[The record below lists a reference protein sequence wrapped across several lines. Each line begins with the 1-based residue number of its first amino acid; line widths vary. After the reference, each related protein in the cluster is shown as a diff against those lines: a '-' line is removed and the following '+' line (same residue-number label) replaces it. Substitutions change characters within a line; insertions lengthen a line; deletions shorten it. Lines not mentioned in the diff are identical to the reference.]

1 MGDWIGRTLLLV
13 LSGLATFAILASLES
28 ASRGNGTLRS
38 GVPPMENAPDQR
50 TAPPETPPEMR
61 REAQAPRGDST
72 PAPLPSGQ
80 AGQRVAVPA
89 AAPVQDMGV
98 AQLLEAL
105 TYAVLALAGFAAA
118 ILIVLLRITA
128 HLARIAERS

>member
-1 MGDWIGRTLLLV
+1 MFDWLGRTLLLI

-28 ASRGNGTLRS
+28 ASRGNGTLGRR
-38 GVPPMENAPDQR
+38 VAPMESAPDPR
-50 TAPPETPPEMR
+50 APPPEAVRGALTSSGDTTP
-61 REAQAPRGDST
+61 T
-72 PAPLPSGQ
+72 PTPVP
-80 AGQRVAVPA
+80 AGQTGQRMAVPA
-89 AAPVQDMGV
+89 TAVQDAGV

-118 ILIVLLRITA
+118 ILIVLLRTTT

>member
-1 MGDWIGRTLLLV
+1 MFDWLGRTLLLI

-38 GVPPMENAPDQR
+38 GMSPMESAPDRQ
-50 TAPPETPPEMR
+50 TAAPELAR
-61 REAQAPRGDST
+61 DAQAPRGDST
-72 PAPLPSGQ
+72 PAPMPGGQ
-80 AGQRVAVPA
+80 AGQRVAVPG

-118 ILIVLLRITA
+118 ILIVLLRVTA

>member
-1 MGDWIGRTLLLV
+1 MFDWLGRTLLLI

-28 ASRGNGTLRS
+28 ASRGNGTLGR
-38 GVPPMENAPDQR
+38 GVPPMESALDPRAP
-50 TAPPETPPEMR
+50 ASEAA
-61 REAQAPRGDST
+61 REALTSRGQDT
-72 PAPLPSGQ
+72 PMPVP
-80 AGQRVAVPA
+80 AGQTGQRMPAPA
-89 AAPVQDMGV
+89 AAVQDAGV

-128 HLARIAERS
+128 HLARIAERG

>member
-1 MGDWIGRTLLLV
+1 MFDWLGRTMLLI

-38 GVPPMENAPDQR
+38 GMPPAESAPDPR
-50 TAPPETPPEMR
+50 APPPEAV
-61 REAQAPRGDST
+61 REALGPSDAKPGTPIPDGQPARRVVAPG
-72 PAPLPSGQ
+72 
-80 AGQRVAVPA
+80 A
-89 AAPVQDMGV
+89 AAQDAG

>member
-1 MGDWIGRTLLLV
+1 MIDWVGRTLLLV

-28 ASRGNGTLRS
+28 TSRGNGTLRS
-38 GVPPMENAPDQR
+38 GVPPMESAPDQR
-50 TAPPETPPEMR
+50 TTPPEMA
-61 REAQAPRGDST
+61 RETQASQGDST
-72 PAPLPSGQ
+72 PIPMPSGQ
-80 AGQRVAVPA
+80 ASQRVAAPG

-98 AQLLEAL
+98 AQLLEGL

>member
-1 MGDWIGRTLLLV
+1 MFDWLGRTMLLI

-38 GVPPMENAPDQR
+38 GMPPVESAPDPR
-50 TAPPETPPEMR
+50 APPPEAV
-61 REAQAPRGDST
+61 REALGLRDAKPGT
-72 PAPLPSGQ
+72 PIP
-80 AGQRVAVPA
+80 AGEPTQRVAAPGTA
-89 AAPVQDMGV
+89 AQDAG

>member
-1 MGDWIGRTLLLV
+1 MFDWIGRTLLLV

-38 GVPPMENAPDQR
+38 GMPPMESTPDLR
-50 TAPPETPPEMR
+50 APPPDAV
-61 REAQAPRGDST
+61 REALGPSDARPGT
-72 PAPLPSGQ
+72 PIPAGQ
-80 AGQRVAVPA
+80 PVQRVAVPTTSA
-89 AAPVQDMGV
+89 QDAG

>member
-1 MGDWIGRTLLLV
+1 MFDWIGRTLLLV

-38 GVPPMENAPDQR
+38 GMPPMESTPDPR
-50 TAPPETPPEMR
+50 APPPDAV
-61 REAQAPRGDST
+61 REALGPSDARPGT
-72 PAPLPSGQ
+72 PIPAGQ
-80 AGQRVAVPA
+80 PVQRVAVPA
-89 AAPVQDMGV
+89 TSAQDAG

>member
-1 MGDWIGRTLLLV
+1 MFDWIGRTLLLV

-38 GVPPMENAPDQR
+38 GMPRMESAPDPR
-50 TAPPETPPEMR
+50 APPPDTV
-61 REAQAPRGDST
+61 REALGPSDARPGT
-72 PAPLPSGQ
+72 PAP
-80 AGQRVAVPA
+80 AGQPVQRI
-89 AAPVQDMGV
+89 AAPGASAQDAG

>member
-1 MGDWIGRTLLLV
+1 MFDWIGRTLLLV

-28 ASRGNGTLRS
+28 ASRGNGTLRDPVTQTS
-38 GVPPMENAPDQR
+38 AANPQ
-50 TAPPETPPEMR
+50 
-61 REAQAPRGDST
+61 T
-72 PAPLPSGQ
+72 PAGEPVQ
-80 AGQRVAVPA
+80 TQVQDNDRAAVPA
-89 AAPVQDMGV
+89 AQEPMQNITGPVALPTPAPAPVQDAGV
-98 AQLLEAL
+98 AKLLEAL

>member
-1 MGDWIGRTLLLV
+1 MFDWIGRTLLLV

-38 GVPPMENAPDQR
+38 ATQPTGSVPDPR
-50 TAPPETPPEMR
+50 APPPEAV
-61 REAQAPRGDST
+61 REALG
-72 PAPLPSGQ
+72 PSDARPGPSAT
-80 AGQRVAVPA
+80 AGPTVERIAVPNRPA
-89 AAPVQDMGV
+89 QDAG

>member
-1 MGDWIGRTLLLV
+1 MFDWLGRTMLLI

-38 GVPPMENAPDQR
+38 GTPPAESAPDPR
-50 TAPPETPPEMR
+50 AAPSEVAPEAP
-61 REAQAPRGDST
+61 APRDAKPGT
-72 PAPLPSGQ
+72 LVPAGQ
-80 AGQRVAVPA
+80 PAQRVAVPGTSA
-89 AAPVQDMGV
+89 QDAG

-128 HLARIAERS
+128 HLARIAERN

>member
-1 MGDWIGRTLLLV
+1 MFDWIGRTLLLV

-28 ASRGNGTLRS
+28 ASRGNGTLGR
-38 GVPPMENAPDQR
+38 GVPSMESAPDPR
-50 TAPPETPPEMR
+50 APPPEAV
-61 REAQAPRGDST
+61 REALASRGDRAPT
-72 PAPLPSGQ
+72 PVPAGQ
-80 AGQRVAVPA
+80 AGQRMAAPTA
-89 AAPVQDMGV
+89 AAVQDAGV

-118 ILIVLLRITA
+118 ILIVLLRITT

>member
-1 MGDWIGRTLLLV
+1 MFDWLGRTLLLI

-38 GVPPMENAPDQR
+38 GLPPMESAPDQR
-50 TAPPETPPEMR
+50 AAPPEMAR
-61 REAQAPRGDST
+61 DAQAPQGDSAPT
-72 PAPLPSGQ
+72 PLPGGQ
-80 AGQRVAVPA
+80 AGQRVAVPG
-89 AAPVQDMGV
+89 AAPAQDMGV

>member
-1 MGDWIGRTLLLV
+1 MFDWLGRTMLLI

-38 GVPPMENAPDQR
+38 GMPPAESAPDPR
-50 TAPPETPPEMR
+50 APPPEAV
-61 REAQAPRGDST
+61 REALGPRARMPGT
-72 PAPLPSGQ
+72 PIPAGQ
-80 AGQRVAVPA
+80 PAQRVAVPGA
-89 AAPVQDMGV
+89 AAQDAG